1 MMKTLEKL
9 LKNLFTK
16 KRINKTISHPHPY
29 PLPSRER
36 GFDPTPPLRGGDQ
49 GEGVRIC
56 TLTHCLPGNLI
67 VIRNQQ
73 GMALVITLLVLVLLT
88 AMVVEFSYGVYTGTN
103 NLYNWRDAQRL
114 SLMAKSGVN
123 VTARMLKD
131 RVNIK
136 EYQTQNHIDMPVE
149 NPFED
154 FQGNIK
160 VSIEDETAKFNL
172 NALVRPGGDRGVNI
186 GAFNALKRLLN
197 MLSLDEGIADRII
210 DWIDENSEVRISGA
224 ETGAKNASLDS
235 ADELLLIP
243 GITRQDYDTLA
254 PYITVRGEKGI
265 LYVNI
270 NRADIPV
277 IRSLSS
283 SINEQD
289 AEKIVNYRNLAPFTG
304 ESGNIAGQL
313 QGLVSGFGTEEGVFL
328 TSGGQHFSIIST
340 ASSGGVKRI
349 IEMVLN
355 TGKNTIEYWKEY

>member
-1 MMKTLEKL
+1 
-9 LKNLFTK
+9 
-16 KRINKTISHPHPY
+16 
-29 PLPSRER
+29 
-36 GFDPTPPLRGGDQ
+36 
-49 GEGVRIC
+49 
-56 TLTHCLPGNLI
+56 
-67 VIRNQQ
+67 
-73 GMALVITLLVLVLLT
+73 
-88 AMVVEFSYGVYTGTN
+88 VVEFSYGVYTGTN

-131 RVNIK
+131 SVNIK
-136 EYQTQNHIDMPVE
+136 EYQTQNRIDMPVE

-197 MLSLDEGIADRII
+197 MLSLDEGIADRVI

-224 ETGAKNASLDS
+224 ETGAKNAFLNST
-235 ADELLLIP
+235 DELLLIQ
-243 GITRQDYDTLA
+243 GITRQDYDMLV
-254 PYITVRGEKGI
+254 PYITVRGAKGI

-270 NRADIPV
+270 NRADITV
-277 IRSLSS
+277 LRSLSS
-283 SINEQD
+283 SIDEQD
-289 AEKIVNYRNLAPFTG
+289 AEKIVNHRTSTPFTG

-313 QGLVSGFGTEEGVFL
+313 QGLVGGFGTEEGVFL
-328 TSGGQHFSIIST
+328 TSEGQHFLIISS

-349 IEMVLN
+349 IEMVLDIK
-355 TGKNTIEYWKEY
+355 KNTIEYWKEY